1 MLTLLTLLNSN
12 LSFLNPF
19 LIQLKHKKCFI
30 YLISGAQ
37 EQLIRSDLF
46 PADNRYLKQMKR
58 VNFGKTNELL
68 SANWGQMCTF
78 FDRGPTIVRL
88 WSDHGP
94 TLVRPWS
101 DHDPTMVRPWSD
113 SGLAEMRIEFG
124 AKWFLNQVK
133 SSSRSKVIT
142 ILSFK
147 MVSETVN
154 INKNQY
160 EY

>member
-12 LSFLNPF
+12 
-19 LIQLKHKKCFI
+19 
-30 YLISGAQ
+30 
-37 EQLIRSDLF
+37 
-46 PADNRYLKQMKR
+46 
-58 VNFGKTNELL
+58 LL

-78 FDRGPTIVRL
+78 FDRG
-88 WSDHGP
+88 
-94 TLVRPWS
+94 
-101 DHDPTMVRPWSD
+101 PTMVRPWSD